1 MQSVDVSFEA
11 KTADVTMKS
20 GKTLTQAECQRA
32 FEGSRY
38 TVKSFESLAT
48 AK

>member
-11 KTADVTMKS
+11 KTADVKMKP
-20 GKTLTQAECQRA
+20 GKKLTQAECQRA
-32 FEGSRY
+32 FEGSHY
-38 TVKSFESLAT
+38 TVKSFEPSAT